1 MGKRKFA
8 AEILSNG
15 SGGMYV
21 TVPFDVE
28 KEYGK
33 KRVKIIAKIESE
45 IYQGSLVRMGSPD
58 HILLMRK
65 DIREKI
71 GKTVG
76 DIVNVEVEEDTKP
89 RVVSVPKDLQ
99 KLLNENPTEK
109 TFFQSLSY
117 THQKEYVQWIEG
129 AKREET
135 RLRRLN
141 KTIEMLKEKKKGTS

>member
-1 MGKRKFA
+1 MGKRKFK
-8 AEILSNG
+8 AEILSND

-21 TVPFDVE
+21 IVPFDVE

-45 IYQGSLVRMGSPD
+45 IYQGSLVRMGTPD

-71 GKTVG
+71 GKTAG
-76 DIVNVEVEEDTKP
+76 DIVNVEVEEDTAP
-89 RVVSVPKDLQ
+89 RVVVVPKDFQ
-99 KLLNENPTEK
+99 KILNQNPNEK
-109 TFFQSLSY
+109 AFFQKLSY
-117 THQKEYVQWIEG
+117 THQKEYVQWIEA

-135 RLRRLN
+135 RIRRIQ
-141 KTIEMLKEKKKGTS
+141 KAIEMMKEGKKGK

>member
-1 MGKRKFA
+1 MDKRKFA

-21 TVPFDVE
+21 IVPFDVE

-33 KRVKIIAKIESE
+33 KRVKIVAKIESE
-45 IYQGSLVRMGSPD
+45 IYRGLLVRMGSPD

-71 GKTVG
+71 GKTAG

-89 RVVSVPKDLQ
+89 RVVIIPKDLQ
-99 KLLNENPTEK
+99 ELLDLNPNLK
-109 TFFQSLSY
+109 VFFQTLSY
-117 THQKEYVQWIEG
+117 THQKEYVQWIED
-129 AKREET
+129 AKRETT
-135 RLRRLN
+135 RIRRLN
-141 KTIEMLKEKKKGTS
+141 KTIELMKEGKKGK

>member
-21 TVPFDVE
+21 IVPFDVE
-28 KEYGK
+28 VEYGK
-33 KRVKIIAKIESE
+33 KRVKIIAKIETE

-58 HILLMRK
+58 HILLIRK

-76 DIVNVEVEEDTKP
+76 DIVNIEVEEDIAP
-89 RVVSVPKDLQ
+89 RIVSVPKDLQ
-99 KLLNENPTEK
+99 ILLDENPPEK
-109 TFFQSLSY
+109 VFFQKLSY
-117 THQKEYVQWIEG
+117 THKKEYVQWIEG
-129 AKREET
+129 AKRDET
-135 RLRRLN
+135 RLRRLD
-141 KTIEMLKEKKKGTS
+141 KAIEMLKDRKKGK

>member
-1 MGKRKFA
+1 MRKRKFK
-8 AEILSNG
+8 AEILTSD

-21 TVPFDVE
+21 IVPFDVE

-45 IYQGSLVRMGSPD
+45 TYQGSLVRMGTPD

-71 GKTVG
+71 GKTAG
-76 DIVNVEVEEDTKP
+76 DIVSIEVEEDTAP
-89 RVVSVPKDLQ
+89 RVVAVPKDLQ
-99 KLLNENPTEK
+99 KLLDENPKEK
-109 TFFQSLSY
+109 SFFQKLSY

-141 KTIEMLKEKKKGTS
+141 KAIEMMKEGKKGK

>member
-21 TVPFDVE
+21 IVPFDVE

-33 KRVKIIAKIESE
+33 KRVKIVAKIETE
-45 IYQGSLVRMGSPD
+45 IYRGLLVRMGSPD

-71 GKTVG
+71 GKTMG
-76 DIVNVEVEEDTKP
+76 DIVNVELEEDTQP
-89 RVVSVPKDLQ
+89 RVVNVPKDLQ
-99 KLLNENPTEK
+99 NLLDQNPDAK
-109 TFFQSLSY
+109 VFFQNISY
-117 THQKEYVQWIEG
+117 THQKEYAQWIEG
-129 AKREET
+129 AKKEET
-135 RLRRLN
+135 RIRRLN
-141 KTIEMLKEKKKGTS
+141 KAIELLKEGKKRK

>member
-1 MGKRKFA
+1 MGKRKFS
-8 AEILSNG
+8 AEILSNH
-15 SGGMYV
+15 SGGMYII
-21 TVPFDVE
+21 VPFDVE

-58 HILLMRK
+58 HLLLIRK

-76 DIVNVEVEEDTKP
+76 DIVKVELQEDTVP
-89 RVVSVPKDLQ
+89 RVITIPSDLL
-99 KLLNENPTEK
+99 KLLDENPKEK
-109 TFFQSLSY
+109 AFFQLLSY

-129 AKREET
+129 AKKEET
-135 RLRRLN
+135 RL
-141 KTIEMLKEKKKGTS
+141 